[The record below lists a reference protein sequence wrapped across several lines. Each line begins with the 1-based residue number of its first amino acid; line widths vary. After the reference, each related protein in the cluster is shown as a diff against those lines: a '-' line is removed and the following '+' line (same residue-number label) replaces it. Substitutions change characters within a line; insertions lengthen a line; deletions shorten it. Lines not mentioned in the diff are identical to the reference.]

1 MARKTQRER
10 TTTKTNTTTN
20 TSTTSPSEKA
30 SGPGAALKRGF
41 LALLS
46 PSRVDRT
53 QGGATAGAGAQTAR
67 PKGMWR
73 RLFFGMLIF
82 IVAMQVFQYAL
93 LFIGAKFNLHLEQ
106 AMGKSIPL
114 VGGMSR
120 YTFLF
125 LLFMIVLYIG
135 LLRFNVIPNGKE
147 MRAQRTAAAQPQSPA
162 GTSRAARRRAARHAT
177 TTTTATVSAARRTA
191 TVAKTKVKSAQ
202 ATAAGISDDE
212 YERVKAAQRLRRRR
226 EAKR

>member
-30 SGPGAALKRGF
+30 PGPGAALKRGF

-53 QGGATAGAGAQTAR
+53 QGGAGAQTAR

-147 MRAQRTAAAQPQSPA
+147 MRAQRAAAQPQSPA

-202 ATAAGISDDE
+202 ATAAGISDDV